1 MIMIII
7 IITIGCHS
15 RNDFSDY
22 DNSYDDGDS
31 DDDDDDDD
39 DDYYNDQTNVSLHL
53 KREIRLKI
61 MFAGKRQA
69 PDSS

>member
-1 MIMIII
+1 MVII
-7 IITIGCHS
+7 IITIGYHY

-22 DNSYDDGDS
+22 DNFYDDGDS
-31 DDDDDDDD
+31 DDDDDN
-39 DDYYNDQTNVSLHL
+39 YYNYQTNVSLHL
-53 KREIRLKI
+53 KREMKLKI

>member
-1 MIMIII
+1 MIII

-31 DDDDDDDD
+31 DDDDD